1 MCVFTATF
9 YNMLVYLSYTRV
21 DGENHGSITRN
32 SSDLTALNTNLG
44 SDKIVAMMFKN
55 PVGNTLKISFPLYN
69 DFI

>member
-1 MCVFTATF
+1 
-9 YNMLVYLSYTRV
+9 MLIYLSYTRV

-32 SSDLTALNTNLG
+32 SSDVAARNTNLG
-44 SDKIVAMMFKN
+44 RDKILAMMFKN